1 MDIKNKFAEL
11 VETSQELEQ
20 AKNKIIDLSI
30 ILDLSERDKTDLISI
45 TKRMEKKI
53 KKEMLNLVND

>member
-1 MDIKNKFAEL
+1 MDIKNQFAEL

-20 AKNKIIDLSI
+20 AKNKIIELSI
-30 ILDLSERDKTDLISI
+30 ILDLSERDKADLISI

>member
-1 MDIKNKFAEL
+1 MDIKNQFAEL

-30 ILDLSERDKTDLISI
+30 ILDLSERDKADLISI

>member
-1 MDIKNKFAEL
+1 MNIKNQFAEL

-20 AKNKIIDLSI
+20 TKNKIIELSI
-30 ILDLSERDKTDLISI
+30 ILDLSERDKADLISI